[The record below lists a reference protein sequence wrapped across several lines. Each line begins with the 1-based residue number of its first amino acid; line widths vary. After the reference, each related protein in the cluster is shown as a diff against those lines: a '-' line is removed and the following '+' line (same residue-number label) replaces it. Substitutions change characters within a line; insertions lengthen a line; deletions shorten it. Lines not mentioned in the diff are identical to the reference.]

1 MRPKDVKKVR
11 GDLSRAVFAMMIGTS
26 EVTIWR
32 WENGDA
38 KPEGASL
45 RLLELMQEHRKET
58 INLLSK
64 HVQGQLKTV

>member
-1 MRPKDVKKVR
+1 MTPKDVKKVR

-38 KPEGASL
+38 HPEGASL
-45 RLLELMQEHRKET
+45 RLLELMQGHRKET
-58 INLLSK
+58 IQLLSK